1 MGRDVDGKT
10 RVDVCI
16 MQPVPRRG
24 GSDGSF
30 VCTFPVGVGRRGEAE
45 ARIRMGAG
53 GQWGQSKVVPQ
64 GHLGNE
70 PGLCNWMHWRG
81 RSRSM
86 LGCMWGFLPWLSWV
100 MQTRLLK
107 ALSISYIHAPLHL
120 WDHSGT
126 SGTGVTISVT
136 TGRVLHLSS
145 FVRVSQKYQSGRP
158 GT

>member
-1 MGRDVDGKT
+1 MGCGWQSKSG
-10 RVDVCI
+10 CLYNAACSKE
-16 MQPVPRRG
+16 RRE
-24 GSDGSF
+24 
-30 VCTFPVGVGRRGEAE
+30 RRKLCVHLPSSRGEEVGEAE
-45 ARIRMGAG
+45 ARIRMRAG
-53 GQWGQSKVVPQ
+53 GWWGQSMVVPQ
-64 GHLGNE
+64 GPLGNE

-107 ALSISYIHAPLHL
+107 ALSISYIHAPLYL

-136 TGRVLHLSS
+136 TGRVLRLSS
-145 FVRVSQKYQSGRP
+145 FVRVSQKYQSGHP